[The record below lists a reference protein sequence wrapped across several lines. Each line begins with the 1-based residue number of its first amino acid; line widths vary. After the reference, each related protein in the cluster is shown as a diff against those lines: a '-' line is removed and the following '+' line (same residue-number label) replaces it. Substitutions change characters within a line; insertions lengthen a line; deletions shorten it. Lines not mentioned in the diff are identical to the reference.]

1 MKRRRFL
8 TAGLTFLA
16 SGAMPFVLHAQA
28 QRRYRLGAVLYGGPY
43 MAAIHGLREG
53 LRELGWEEGKH
64 FVIDLRD
71 VKGDLKAVEPTARM
85 LEKEGVDLIYSVT
98 ASVTIAV
105 KRATSTTPIVFYAGT
120 DPVASGLVD
129 SFRKPGGR
137 ITGVHSRSTHLVA
150 KRLELLKEM
159 VPSARRVV
167 TFYNPDN
174 PVSQPAMQIARDAA
188 SALKIELI
196 ERPVQ
201 SVEQLRMALDM
212 LTSADTDA
220 LSYIDG
226 MVVSQEDLIIN
237 AARRKRL
244 PMIVGERTSAMKG
257 ALAAYGVNYYEN
269 GRLAAKQ
276 VQRVLLGVNPSE
288 LAVEHVDRLHFVI
301 NLKTARTLGLTIPPS
316 LLLRADQVIE

>member
-98 ASVTIAV
+98 A
-105 KRATSTTPIVFYAGT
+105 TPIVFYAGT